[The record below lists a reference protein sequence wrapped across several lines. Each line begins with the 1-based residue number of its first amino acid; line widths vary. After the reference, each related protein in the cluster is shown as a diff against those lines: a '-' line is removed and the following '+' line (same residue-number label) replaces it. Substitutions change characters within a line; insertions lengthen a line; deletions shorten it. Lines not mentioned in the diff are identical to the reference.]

1 MYNITPYL
9 NQLLA
14 SSIAGIELDRSK
26 AFKLRNEMGTGGL
39 TNTWG
44 TSDKDGARS
53 VHAILSRFLE
63 TTVQTLRPTD
73 QLSKGESHVRKI
85 EAHQSCSQS

>member
-1 MYNITPYL
+1 MHIITPYL
-9 NQLLA
+9 DQFLA

-26 AFKLRNEMGTGGL
+26 AFKLRNEMGAGGL
-39 TNTWG
+39 TNPWWA
-44 TSDKDGARS
+44 SDKDSARS
-53 VHAILSRFLE
+53 IHAVLARFLE

-73 QLSKGESHVRKI
+73 QLSKGESRVRKI